1 MVNYFATNQARSALR
16 ADEEQSKKDFAFLN
30 GILQRW
36 AKGKQDNRSA
46 WAQAMASVVTL
57 GTGRGGVLFKTF
69 PQEFCDRLATNTGG
83 NKIRVRMPRLEEGHI
98 VVEDRKMFRVYPFRN
113 HDGSTG
119 EHRALIAEYTGKPE
133 LDFSESVL
141 HQ

>member
-1 MVNYFATNQARSALR
+1 MRMRSA
-16 ADEEQSKKDFAFLN
+16 KKDFAFLN
-30 GILQRW
+30 GILHRW

-57 GTGRGGVLFKTF
+57 GTGRGGVLFNTF
-69 PQEFCDRLATNTGG
+69 PQEFCDSLASNTGG
-83 NKIRVRMPRLEEGHI
+83 SRSGFACRGWKKDTSWSRTGRCSVSIHSDTTMDP
-98 VVEDRKMFRVYPFRN
+98 
-113 HDGSTG
+113 TG

>member
-1 MVNYFATNQARSALR
+1 
-16 ADEEQSKKDFAFLN
+16 
-30 GILQRW
+30 
-36 AKGKQDNRSA
+36 
-46 WAQAMASVVTL
+46 
-57 GTGRGGVLFKTF
+57 
-69 PQEFCDRLATNTGG
+69 
-83 NKIRVRMPRLEEGHI
+83 MPRLEEAHI